1 MLIVLRTHCSKNRS
15 DSGRTQFDKEG
26 LLLTSVKKQNF
37 PACPYIATILR
48 GLHATLRCREAESS
62 KQIDLHGLTL
72 PESKLLV
79 EGVIDH
85 LSTLNVTQGLDIGSL
100 YIITGTSLQFR
111 EQWNHS
117 KC

>member
-1 MLIVLRTHCSKNRS
+1 MLRVLRAHCSKTRS
-15 DSGRTQFDKEG
+15 DLGRTQFDKEG
-26 LLLTSVKKQNF
+26 LRLISVKIQKF
-37 PACPYIATILR
+37 PACPHTATLLR

-72 PESKLLV
+72 PQSKLLV

-100 YIITGTSLQFR
+100 YIITGTSSQFR
-111 EQWNHS
+111 EQWNQ
-117 KC
+117 C